1 LKPIRVHSLRNV
13 DARSGAP
20 KIPRH
25 DKTLAHFGREYPK
38 STGDVLINNCSSLLH
53 LRCNRVT
60 GFPSMKTGSPRL
72 SLAELQRRAA
82 PARTSA
88 DIDEGA
94 TPTLRDLTESLVF
107 SPGDGRIWLNDQ
119 RMVLWRSSTYGG
131 LRSELIATMGQ
142 EQARSLLTRV
152 GYAAGARDAE
162 LVLKMWPDSDPANVF
177 HAGPRMHKLE
187 GIVRPETITFEFD
200 ISRGDFFA
208 DFWWHDSSEDDEH
221 IAAFG
226 IGTEPA
232 CWMQVG
238 YASGYDSAFMGKM
251 IIYREVECRSSG
263 ADICRITGRPAE
275 HWNDPEQD
283 LRYFAPDASAAQ
295 VRRALVP
302 VVSDISRRRHG
313 PAPGSSSTVAG
324 TATDLIGISSSFSAA
339 RHLIERVAPTQ
350 ATVLFTGASGVGK
363 ELFAQT
369 LHAVSPRAAGP
380 FVAINCAAIPDTLIE
395 SELFGVERGAYTG
408 ASASRPGRFE
418 RARGGTLFLDE
429 IASLSFVAQGKLLR
443 ALQERCIDRVGGT
456 KVIQVDVRVV
466 AATNV
471 DLRDE
476 VAAGR
481 FREDLFF
488 RLNVFP
494 ITLPPLKERRD
505 DIPLLMEAFLKR
517 YCELHDRD
525 VPGFTPR
532 AVQALLQ
539 YHFPGN
545 IRELQNL
552 IERGVIMVGPDEPID
567 VHHLFRSGELKV
579 ANVMSLGAAGRL
591 IVAPQSTEEVMPSAP
606 KPGIPKGPEAAPK
619 ASGKEVAEYRRALVS
634 ARYNVAE
641 AARRLGLTRAQ
652 LAYRLKRYGLI

>member
-1 LKPIRVHSLRNV
+1 MS
-13 DARSGAP
+13 
-20 KIPRH
+20 PRQ
-25 DKTLAHFGREYPK
+25 
-38 STGDVLINNCSSLLH
+38 
-53 LRCNRVT
+53 
-60 GFPSMKTGSPRL
+60 PRL
-72 SLAELQRRAA
+72 SLAELHARRG
-82 PARTSA
+82 PARSSA

-94 TPTLRDLTESLVF
+94 APTLRDLTESLAF

-119 RMVLWRSSTYGG
+119 RMVLWRSSTYGA
-131 LRSELIATMGQ
+131 LRSELIASMGQ

-152 GYAAGARDAE
+152 GYAAGARDAD
-162 LVLKMWPDSDPANVF
+162 LVLRMWPDSDPANVF

-187 GIVRPETITFEFD
+187 GIVRPETISFEFD
-200 ISRGDFFA
+200 IARGDFFA

-226 IGTEPA
+226 IGTEAA

-238 YASGYDSAFMGKM
+238 YASGYASAFMGKL
-251 IIYREVECRSSG
+251 IVYREVACRSSG
-263 ADICRITGRPAE
+263 AETCRITGRPADQ
-275 HWNDPEQD
+275 WDDPSLD
-283 LRYFAPDASAAQ
+283 LHYFRPDASAVR
-295 VRRALVP
+295 VRRSYAP
-302 VVSDISRRRHG
+302 VVSDVSRRRPAAD
-313 PAPGSSSTVAG
+313 PAPRRTDAEAG
-324 TATDLIGISSSFSAA
+324 ASELIGISSSFSAA

-369 LHAVSPRAAGP
+369 LHAISPRSAAP

-395 SELFGVERGAYTG
+395 SELFGVDRGAYTG
-408 ASASRPGRFE
+408 ATASRPGRFE
-418 RARGGTLFLDE
+418 RAQGGTLFLDE

-443 ALQERCIDRVGGT
+443 ALQERCVERVGGT
-456 KVIQVDVRVV
+456 KVIAVDVRVV
-466 AATNV
+466 AASNV

-494 ITLPPLKERRD
+494 VALPPLKDRRD
-505 DIPLLMEAFLKR
+505 DIPLLMEMFLRR
-517 YCELHDRD
+517 YCLQHHRE

-532 AVQALLQ
+532 AVQALLR
-539 YHFPGN
+539 YEFPGN

-552 IERGVIMVGPDEPID
+552 VERGVIMAGHDEPID
-567 VHHLFRSGELKV
+567 VHHLFRSGELQG
-579 ANVMSLGAAGRL
+579 AGALGLSDGGRL
-591 IVAPQSTEEVMPSAP
+591 TQADLVAP
-606 KPGIPKGPEAAPK
+606 GIHAEWGHASRATARAGVDSEAAT
-619 ASGKEVAEYRRALVS
+619 YRRALQA

-652 LAYRLKRYGLI
+652 LAYRLKRHVVR

>member
-1 LKPIRVHSLRNV
+1 MIRKP
-13 DARSGAP
+13 
-20 KIPRH
+20 
-25 DKTLAHFGREYPK
+25 
-38 STGDVLINNCSSLLH
+38 
-53 LRCNRVT
+53 
-60 GFPSMKTGSPRL
+60 PRL
-72 SLAELQRRAA
+72 SLAELQDRSG
-82 PARTSA
+82 PMRTSA

-94 TPTLRDLTESLVF
+94 APTLRDLTESLVF

-119 RMVLWRSSTYGG
+119 RMVLWRSSTYGA
-131 LRSELIATMGQ
+131 LRSELIASLGQ
-142 EQARSLLTRV
+142 EQTRSLLTRV
-152 GYAAGARDAE
+152 GYAAGARDAN
-162 LVLKMWPDSDPANVF
+162 LVLRMWPDSDPADVF

-187 GIVRPETITFEFD
+187 GIVRPETISFEFD
-200 ISRGDFFA
+200 IARGDFFA

-226 IGTEPA
+226 IGTEAA

-238 YASGYDSAFMGKM
+238 YASGYASAFMGKL
-251 IIYREVECRSSG
+251 IVYREVACRSSG
-263 ADICRITGRPAE
+263 AETCRITGRPADQWD
-275 HWNDPEQD
+275 HPELD
-283 LRYFAPDASAAQ
+283 VPYFNPDASAVR
-295 VRRALVP
+295 VRRSYAP
-302 VVSDISRRRHG
+302 VVSDVSRRQPHSEMRAKG
-313 PAPGSSSTVAG
+313 PAPGAAPG
-324 TATDLIGISSSFSAA
+324 GFELIGISSSFSAA

-369 LHAVSPRAAGP
+369 LHGIGPRARAP
-380 FVAINCAAIPDTLIE
+380 FVAINCAAIPETLIE
-395 SELFGVERGAYTG
+395 AELFGVERGAYTG
-408 ASASRPGRFE
+408 ATASRAGRFE
-418 RARGGTLFLDE
+418 RAQGGTLFLDE

-443 ALQERCIDRVGGT
+443 ALQERCIERVGGT
-456 KVIQVDVRVV
+456 KVIVVDVRVV

-494 ITLPPLKERRD
+494 IALPPLKERRD
-505 DIPLLMEAFLKR
+505 DIPLLMEAFLRR
-517 YCELHDRD
+517 YCAQHERE

-539 YHFPGN
+539 YDFPGN

-552 IERGVIMVGPDEPID
+552 IERGVIMTSHDEPID
-567 VHHLFRSGELKV
+567 VHHLFRSGEMQGGR
-579 ANVMSLGAAGRL
+579 ALGLGDSGRL
-591 IVAPQSTEEVMPSAP
+591 IEGVLSGMETADDAVRSSRGELRTVGQDTAYPAP
-606 KPGIPKGPEAAPK
+606 
-619 ASGKEVAEYRRALVS
+619 GKEVAHYRKALLA

-652 LAYRLKRYGLI
+652 LAYRLKRQGLI

>member
-1 LKPIRVHSLRNV
+1 MPAGPPLK
-13 DARSGAP
+13 RSAS
-20 KIPRH
+20 R
-25 DKTLAHFGREYPK
+25 
-38 STGDVLINNCSSLLH
+38 
-53 LRCNRVT
+53 
-60 GFPSMKTGSPRL
+60 RL
-72 SLAELQRRAA
+72 SLGELQRAQL
-82 PARTSA
+82 ARTSD

-94 TPTLRDLTESLVF
+94 APTLRDLSETLVF

-119 RMVLWRSSTYGG
+119 RMVLWRSSTYGA
-131 LRSELIATMGQ
+131 LRRELIASMGQ

-162 LVLKMWPDSDPANVF
+162 LVRRMWPDSDPANAF

-200 ISRGDFFA
+200 IARGDFFA
-208 DFWWHDSSEDDEH
+208 DYWWHDSSEDDEH

-238 YASGYDSAFMGKM
+238 YASGYASAFMGKM
-251 IIYREVECRSSG
+251 IIYREVECRSRG

-275 HWNDPEQD
+275 QWDHPEQD
-283 LRYFAPDASAAQ
+283 QRYFAPDASAVL

-302 VVSDISRRRHG
+302 VVSDVSRRRHG
-313 PAPGSSSTVAG
+313 TTEAAGAASTAAVGPANG
-324 TATDLIGISSSFSAA
+324 LIGISSAFSAA

-369 LHAVSPRAAGP
+369 LHAISPRAQSP

-395 SELFGVERGAYTG
+395 SELFGVERGAFTG
-408 ASASRPGRFE
+408 ASSSRPGRFE

-443 ALQERCIDRVGGT
+443 ALQERTIERVGGT
-456 KVIQVDVRVV
+456 KLIAVDVRVV

-494 ITLPPLKERRD
+494 ITLPPLRERRD

-517 YCELHDRD
+517 YCDLHQRD

-532 AVQALLQ
+532 AVQTLLQ
-539 YHFPGN
+539 YDFPGN

-552 IERGVIMVGPDEPID
+552 VERGVIMVGPDEPID
-567 VHHLFRSGELKV
+567 VHHLFRGGEL
-579 ANVMSLGAAGRL
+579 AGAPALSLGNAGRL
-591 IVAPQSTEEVMPSAP
+591 IESPRPLEPDDRVATSRLSGHRQAEQPRGRGNEASA
-606 KPGIPKGPEAAPK
+606 
-619 ASGKEVAEYRRALVS
+619 YRSALVS
-634 ARYNVAE
+634 SRYNVAE

-652 LAYRLKRYGLI
+652 LAYRLKRLGLA

>member
-1 LKPIRVHSLRNV
+1 
-13 DARSGAP
+13 
-20 KIPRH
+20 
-25 DKTLAHFGREYPK
+25 
-38 STGDVLINNCSSLLH
+38 
-53 LRCNRVT
+53 
-60 GFPSMKTGSPRL
+60 M
-72 SLAELQRRAA
+72 
-82 PARTSA
+82 ARTSA

-94 TPTLRDLTESLVF
+94 TPTLRDLTETLVF

-119 RMVLWRSSTYGG
+119 RMVLWRSSTYGA
-131 LRSELIATMGQ
+131 LRRELIASMGQ

-162 LVLKMWPDSDPANVF
+162 LVLRMWPDSDPVNVF

-187 GIVRPETITFEFD
+187 GIVRPKTITFEFD
-200 ISRGDFFA
+200 IGRGDFFA
-208 DFWWHDSSEDDEH
+208 NFWWHDSSEDDEH

-238 YASGYDSAFMGKM
+238 YASGYASAFMGKM
-251 IIYREVECRSSG
+251 IIYREVECRSCG
-263 ADICRITGRPAE
+263 AEICRIVGRPAE
-275 HWNDPEQD
+275 QWDNPEFD

-302 VVSDISRRRHG
+302 AVSEISRRR
-313 PAPGSSSTVAG
+313 PLEAAPPGTMARAG
-324 TATDLIGISSSFSAA
+324 TPELIGISSTFSAA

-369 LHAVSPRAAGP
+369 LHAIGPRASAP
-380 FVAINCAAIPDTLIE
+380 FVAVNCAAIPDTLIE
-395 SELFGVERGAYTG
+395 SELFGVERGAFTG

-418 RARGGTLFLDE
+418 RAKGGTLFLDE
-429 IASLSFVAQGKLLR
+429 IASLTFVAQGKLLR
-443 ALQERCIDRVGGT
+443 ALQERYIERVGGT
-456 KVIQVDVRVV
+456 KTIPVDVRVV

-471 DLRDE
+471 DLRNE

-517 YCELHDRD
+517 YCDLHRRD

-532 AVQALLQ
+532 AVQTLLQ
-539 YHFPGN
+539 YDFPGN

-552 IERGVIMVGPDEPID
+552 VERGVIMVERDEPID
-567 VHHLFRSGELKV
+567 VHHLFRGGEQRAAHAL
-579 ANVMSLGAAGRL
+579 SLGDGGRL
-591 IVAPQSTEEVMPSAP
+591 I
-606 KPGIPKGPEAAPK
+606 EAALPSDEPARRFTRLSAK
-619 ASGKEVAEYRRALVS
+619 QEEPAALRSSGKETAEYRRTLVS

-652 LAYRLKRYGLI
+652 LAYRLKRHGIL

>member
-1 LKPIRVHSLRNV
+1 MS
-13 DARSGAP
+13 RSP
-20 KIPRH
+20 
-25 DKTLAHFGREYPK
+25 T
-38 STGDVLINNCSSLLH
+38 S
-53 LRCNRVT
+53 
-60 GFPSMKTGSPRL
+60 RL

-82 PARTSA
+82 MTRTSA

-94 TPTLRDLTESLVF
+94 APTLRDLTETLVF

-119 RMVLWRSSTYGG
+119 RMVLWRSSTYGA
-131 LRSELIATMGQ
+131 LRSELIASMGH

-152 GYAAGARDAE
+152 GYGAGARDAE
-162 LVLKMWPDSDPANVF
+162 LVRRMWPDSDPANAF

-187 GIVRPETITFEFD
+187 GIVRPETISFEFD
-200 ISRGDFFA
+200 IAHGDFFA
-208 DFWWHDSSEDDEH
+208 DYWWHDSSEADEH

-238 YASGYDSAFMGKM
+238 YASGYASAFIGKM
-251 IIYREVECRSSG
+251 IVYREVECRSMG
-263 ADICRITGRPAE
+263 DERCRITGRPAE
-275 HWNDPEQD
+275 QWDHPEQD
-283 LRYFAPDASAAQ
+283 LRYFAPEASAVQ
-295 VRRALVP
+295 VRRTLVP
-302 VVSDISRRRHG
+302 VVSAIGRRHADG
-313 PAPGSSSTVAG
+313 RAPSASPAA
-324 TATDLIGISSSFSAA
+324 ATPELIGISSSFSSA

-369 LHAVSPRAAGP
+369 LHAISPRAAAP
-380 FVAINCAAIPDTLIE
+380 FVAVNCAAIPDTLIE
-395 SELFGVERGAYTG
+395 TELFGVERGAYTG

-418 RARGGTLFLDE
+418 RAQRGTLFLDE

-443 ALQERCIDRVGGT
+443 ALQERCIERVGGT
-456 KVIQVDVRVV
+456 KVIPVDVRVV
-466 AATNV
+466 AASNV
-471 DLRDE
+471 DLRDA

-494 ITLPPLKERRD
+494 ITLPPLKDRRD

-517 YCELHDRD
+517 YCELHRRD

-532 AVQALLQ
+532 AVQTLLQ
-539 YHFPGN
+539 YDFPGN

-552 IERGVIMVGPDEPID
+552 VERGVIMAGPEEAID
-567 VHHLFRSGELKV
+567 VHHLFRGGELK
-579 ANVMSLGAAGRL
+579 ASSLLSLGDSGRL
-591 IVAPQSTEEVMPSAP
+591 I
-606 KPGIPKGPEAAPK
+606 EAAQP
-619 ASGKEVAEYRRALVS
+619 ADEAGPVRGRTAPRAGPPAAPRGAAREAAEYRRVLVS

-652 LAYRLKRYGLI
+652 LAYRLKRHGLA